1 MLIYNSDRSVSLLD
15 CAMGG
20 ISSVPTDGGSS
31 VYLRNGQRFSV
42 ARLEVLS
49 PTCEAEVVETGVK
62 SPSNSEL
69 KAKPVLA
76 VEANGSQSG
85 LSVSSLDEDYLVEFV
100 QVSI

>member
-1 MLIYNSDRSVSLLD
+1 
-15 CAMGG
+15 MGG

-49 PTCEAEVVETGVK
+49 PGSEAEVVETGLNDSK
-62 SPSNSEL
+62 GEF

-76 VEANGSQSG
+76 VEANGTKSG

-100 QVSI
+100 QVSN

>member
-1 MLIYNSDRSVSLLD
+1 M
-15 CAMGG
+15 
-20 ISSVPTDGGSS
+20 PTDAGSS

-49 PTCEAEVVETGVK
+49 PGCEAEVVETGVK
-62 SPSNSEL
+62 SSNDGEL

-76 VEANGSQSG
+76 VEANGTNSG

-100 QVSI
+100 QVSMGGKRGSRSG